1 MTGRT
6 LVDKIWDEHVI
17 TEVDEGLDLL
27 HVDRHY
33 VHDVTSPKAFATLG
47 DRGVG
52 VLSPELTFGSP
63 EHSVT
68 ILAGRT
74 EASNPMSERFVPLMR
89 RNFATNGL
97 KLFDIDSPEHGIVH
111 IIGPE
116 LGLTLPGTTVV
127 CGDSHTCT
135 NGGLGALGFGIGTS
149 ELAHVLATQS
159 LVQRRP
165 AMMRITFTGS
175 LAPLTSPKD
184 LILHTIARLGADAGA
199 GRALEFAGPL
209 ISSVG
214 IEERMTICNLA
225 VELGAKIGLVAP
237 DEATF
242 EYVASRRY
250 APAGPV
256 LDLAVEH
263 WRSLVTDGDARFERE
278 EVIEGNAVAPQITWG
293 TSPAHSVPIDGTVPD
308 PDDAPNEVVR
318 RQWAQAMDYIAV
330 GPGDRLEGLPIQWVF
345 IGSCTNGR
353 LSDLRAAAAVIA
365 GRRVAPTVRALVV
378 PGSATVR
385 RAAESEGLDRVFTEA
400 EFEWGEPGCG
410 LCPGLGGVHLA
421 PGDRCVST
429 SNRNFMGRQG
439 VGVRTHLAGPATA
452 ALAAVH
458 GCIADVRNTVHRN
471 PV

>member
-1 MTGRT
+1 MSGRT

-17 TEVDEGLDLL
+17 TQVDEGLDLL

-33 VHDVTSPKAFATLG
+33 VHDVTSPKAFSALR
-47 DRGVG
+47 DRGIG

-68 ILAGRT
+68 VLAGRT
-74 EASNPMSERFVPLMR
+74 EASNPMSERFVPLLR
-89 RNFATNGL
+89 RNFASHHLT
-97 KLFDIDSPEHGIVH
+97 LFDIDSPDQGIVH
-111 IIGPE
+111 VIGPE

-135 NGGLGALGFGIGTS
+135 NGGVGALGFGIGTS

-165 AMMRITFTGS
+165 SMMRITFTGS
-175 LAPLTSPKD
+175 LAPETAPKD

-209 ISSVG
+209 IGSLSV
-214 IEERMTICNLA
+214 EERMTVCNLA
-225 VELGAKIGLVAP
+225 VEIGAKIGVVAP
-237 DEATF
+237 DDVTF
-242 EYVASRRY
+242 EYLSSRRY
-250 APAGPV
+250 APSRAGWPR
-256 LDLAVEH
+256 AIEH
-263 WRSLVTDGDARFERE
+263 WRGLVTDDDARFERE
-278 EVIEGNAVAPQITWG
+278 EVVDATAVAPQVTWG
-293 TSPAHSVPIDGTVPD
+293 TSPAHSIPVDAAVPD
-308 PDDAPNEVVR
+308 PAHVPDDVVR
-318 RQWAQAMDYIAV
+318 HQWTQAMEYIGV
-330 GPGDRLEGLPIQWVF
+330 RPGDHLEGLPVQWVF

-353 LSDLRAAAAVIA
+353 LSDLRAAAATIE

-378 PGSATVR
+378 PGSGAVR
-385 RAAESEGLDRVFTEA
+385 QAAESEGLDRVFLEA
-400 EFEWGEPGCG
+400 GFEWGEPGCG

-439 VGVRTHLAGPATA
+439 QGVRTHLAAPATA
-452 ALAAVH
+452 ALSAIY
-458 GCIADVRNTVHRN
+458 GCIADVRKVL
-471 PV
+471 